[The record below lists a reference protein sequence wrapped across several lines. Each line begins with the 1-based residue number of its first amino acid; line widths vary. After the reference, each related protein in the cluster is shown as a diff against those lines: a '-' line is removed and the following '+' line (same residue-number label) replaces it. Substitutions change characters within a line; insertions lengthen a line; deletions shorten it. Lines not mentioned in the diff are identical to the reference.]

1 MYAVITS
8 GNKQEK
14 VAVGQQVRVDV
25 LDAEDGSEVTLAPVL
40 LVDGDQ
46 VLAGADQLAKAS
58 VSARV
63 IGTAKGPKINGFTYK
78 RRTRN
83 RRRFGHRQQYSVL
96 EITAINA
103 R

>member
-25 LDAEDGSEVTLAPVL
+25 LDAEQGSEVQLQPVL
-40 LVDGDQ
+40 VVDGDE
-46 VLAGADQLAKAS
+46 VLAGADQLSKAT

-63 IGTAKGPKINGFTYK
+63 VGTAQGPKIEGFTYK

-83 RRRFGHRQQYSVL
+83 RRRFGHRQRYSVV

>member
-8 GNKQEK
+8 GGKQEK